1 MVEKG
6 RQGQKMIKLLHSKQV
21 PLVPTQGN
29 ISQVRGPGAPPL
41 SDRQVHPGTSP
52 ASVLRGAS
60 CQVRAACSA
69 SWEAVAPWGDKT
81 GPYSF
86 DPRLPCPFR
95 KRAQ

>member
-1 MVEKG
+1 MEEKG

-21 PLVPTQGN
+21 PLVPAQGN
-29 ISQVRGPGAPPL
+29 IPQVRGPVAPRL
-41 SDRQVHPGTSP
+41 SESQVHLGTSP
-52 ASVLRGAS
+52 ASFLGHAS
-60 CQVRAACSA
+60 CQVCAACPA
-69 SWEAVAPWGDKT
+69 SWESLAPWGDKP